1 MIFFSK
7 IKFLEYFMFSLSP
20 KTYFV
25 ETFKLLIEAKTKV
38 ASVFAF
44 DNCLFGNNCLAFYF
58 TTGRL

>member
-1 MIFFSK
+1 
-7 IKFLEYFMFSLSP
+7 MFSLSP

>member
-1 MIFFSK
+1 
-7 IKFLEYFMFSLSP
+7 MFSLSP

-58 TTGRL
+58 TTGSTCKFYLLPALLSRI